1 MPRPTTKNDLMT
13 VAKGNYEKLNLLNQ
27 VVLMLWMV
35 PQGRE
40 KYNVIYFLYHG
51 DNFLKQ

>member
-1 MPRPTTKNDLMT
+1 MPRPTTKKDLMT
-13 VAKGNYEKLNLLNQ
+13 VAKENYEKLNLLNQ

-35 PQGRE
+35 TPGCE

>member
-13 VAKGNYEKLNLLNQ
+13 VAKENYEKLNLLNQ

-35 PQGRE
+35 PQGCE
-40 KYNVIYFLYHG
+40 KYNVIYFLYHF